1 MYKVLIAN
9 VLKPVDETRMRHKLA
24 ASLEHVAG
32 AELHLFGKK
41 HSGTKDQ
48 HIVLHEY
55 DGNTKHVSRWQV
67 QWAFFLCLM
76 CVKPHLVILETPE
89 LVLPYAVYRLM
100 NKSKLVYDVL
110 ENYQLNH
117 RWSAVRSGVSKWLMR
132 VASSILHRLTVWMAD
147 HIFLAEKI
155 YAKQLH
161 IHTKCSVLEN
171 KAPVFFKELDDQPI
185 TNGNSVKLLFTG
197 SLSPESGVFQCIE
210 MVSRLFEAGYSV
222 HLTIAGYAM
231 KPIWQKALRKSCAD
245 ERCFSLYGVERFVD
259 HRAMAQ
265 IMQQGNVALMAYAD
279 LPHYADKRPTKLF
292 EYLALRKP
300 ILAHYK
306 LAKLDLG
313 EYESDIIYADYVHDS
328 ADYLYL
334 QIKKLLLHKPEK
346 RPDSALYFDED
357 TVKAVVGD
365 LLNLPLNLAKS
376 PER

>member
-1 MYKVLIAN
+1 MHKVLIAN

-24 ASLEHVAG
+24 ASLEHIKGV
-32 AELHLFGKK
+32 ELHLFGKT
-41 HSGTKDQ
+41 HTGSKDQ
-48 HIVLHEY
+48 LIVLHEY
-55 DGNTKHVSRWQV
+55 DGNTNHISRWQV

-76 CVKPHLVILETPE
+76 RVKPQLVILETPE
-89 LVLPYAVYRLM
+89 LVLPYAMFRLM

-117 RWSAVRSGVSKWLMR
+117 RWSAVRSGVSKWLIG
-132 VASSILHRLTVWMAD
+132 VASHTLHRLTVWMAD

-155 YAKQLH
+155 YANQLD

-171 KAPVFFKELDDQPI
+171 KAPVFFKKLDVQHI
-185 TNGNSVKLLFTG
+185 TTANSVKLLFTG
-197 SLSPESGVFQCIE
+197 SLSPESGVFQCVE

-245 ERCFSLYGVERFVD
+245 VRCFSLFGVEHFVN

-265 IMQQGNVALMAYAD
+265 IMQQSNVALMAYAD

-300 ILAHYK
+300 ILAHFK
-306 LAKLDLG
+306 LAKLDLD

-334 QIKKLLLHKPEK
+334 QIKKLLLHQPEN
-346 RPDSALYFDED
+346 RADSALYFDED
-357 TVKAVVGD
+357 LLKAVVGD
-365 LLNLPLNLAKS
+365 LLNLPINLEKS
-376 PER
+376 PVR